1 MAENTRAEVIKAYK
15 KRAIYLNDYISRFC
29 SLYHNSFEFE
39 NLPDDLPK
47 RYLMR
52 TLLRRGSIAYDRK
65 TDTYLRYVGIGV
77 DLYGLPTEY
86 EVYGFNGFV
95 ARRYPDDVVILRIN
109 DLSNPILPY
118 LQIQCAKLVE
128 FDMAIEQNLEAV
140 KTMTIAEVADDKQAL
155 TLKNMANARRVGA
168 TIIYINKKAT
178 MGNAINVQN
187 TGAQYLVNE
196 MLRDKQVI
204 KNEILTNLGIPV
216 ANTDKRERVQGL
228 EITAS
233 IGETSANIFT
243 CVDTFNYDAEVGGL
257 PIRMKANTDIEDIKN
272 KIMTEGQGNG
282 ENKENPEENN

>member
-1 MAENTRAEVIKAYK
+1 M
-15 KRAIYLNDYISRFC
+15 
-29 SLYHNSFEFE
+29 
-39 NLPDDLPK
+39 
-47 RYLMR
+47 
-52 TLLRRGSIAYDRK
+52 RRGSIAYDRK
-65 TDTYLRYVGIGV
+65 TDTFLRYVGIGV

-168 TIIYINKKAT
+168 TVIYTNKKAT
-178 MGNAINVQN
+178 MGNVINVQN

-233 IGETSANIFT
+233 IGETSAAIFT

-257 PIRMKANTDIEDIKN
+257 SIRMKANTDIEDIKN
-272 KIMTEGQGNG
+272 KIMTEGQGNE
-282 ENKENPEENN
+282 ENKELPKEDNWRF

>member
-1 MAENTRAEVIKAYK
+1 
-15 KRAIYLNDYISRFC
+15 
-29 SLYHNSFEFE
+29 
-39 NLPDDLPK
+39 
-47 RYLMR
+47 MR

-65 TDTYLRYVGIGV
+65 TDTYLRYVGVGV

-168 TIIYINKKAT
+168 TVIYTNKKAT

-233 IGETSANIFT
+233 IGETSAAIFT

-282 ENKENPEENN
+282 ENKENIDENN